1 MSDGKRT
8 GKLSKD
14 GFPHNYLKD
23 ALGLSI
29 VGADVETGDDT
40 ELPDG
45 SIEVVESD
53 RRLSLEAI
61 PSWNTVT
68 VSAVINI
75 PKKVYNTLPSGER
88 GDYAPKEVDAE
99 EPPIRFV
106 LAVRSSKTIL
116 RKRLTHEDLSID
128 LMEAGETEVEVEL
141 HSHEVAGDVEIKPFI
156 IRTENQS
163 KDDGYASSVGDRLA
177 SAEKWTVRVDR
188 PDEDGGFL
196 DPIIEE
202 FDMPGFPGDEHLH
215 YLKFETPST
224 PKLYLNANHPQLVD
238 VLNKEGSWGGDARFR
253 DVLFDYIEQSVWNE
267 LLLRTANDTDIETGE
282 HRHPWQEDVVSLFA
296 DDLFDPEDDEVDVA
310 LKMAEYADSEDLD
323 VLVDEIDRA
332 VQKRVNNPDAA
343 LSLLQESINND

>member
-14 GFPHNYLKD
+14 GFPHNYLED

-45 SIEVVESD
+45 SIEIVESD

-61 PSWNTVT
+61 PNWNTVT
-68 VSAVINI
+68 ISAVVDI
-75 PKKVYNTLPSGER
+75 PEKVYNTLPPEER
-88 GDYAPKEVDAE
+88 GDYAPSEVDAE

-106 LAVRSSKTIL
+106 LAVRSSRTIL

-128 LMEAGETEVEVEL
+128 VAEAGETDVEFEL
-141 HSHEVAGDVEIKPFI
+141 QSHEVAGDVEVKPFI
-156 IRTENQS
+156 VRAEDQS

-196 DPIIEE
+196 NPIIED

-215 YLKFETPST
+215 FLKFESPST

-238 VLNKEGSWGGDARFR
+238 VLNKEGSWGANARFR
-253 DVLFDYIEQSVWNE
+253 DVLFDYIEQSVWNQ
-267 LLLRTANDTDIETGE
+267 LLLRTANDTDVETGE
-282 HRHPWQEDVVSLFA
+282 QRHPWQEDVVSLFA
-296 DDLFDPEDDEVDVA
+296 DDLFEPEDDEADVA
-310 LKMAEYADSEDLD
+310 IKMAEYADSEDFD
-323 VLVDEIDRA
+323 VLVDEIERA
-332 VQKRVNNPDAA
+332 VQKRVNLPDAA
-343 LSLLQESINND
+343 LSLLQEGIDND